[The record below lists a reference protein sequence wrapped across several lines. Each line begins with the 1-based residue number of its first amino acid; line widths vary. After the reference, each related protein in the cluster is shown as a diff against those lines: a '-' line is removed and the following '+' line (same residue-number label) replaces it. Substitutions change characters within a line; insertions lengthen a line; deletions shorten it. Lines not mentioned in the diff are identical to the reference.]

1 MIVGL
6 ANAPDAW
13 PMIEEIFF
21 LSSSERTFD
30 TDDARQRF
38 LDAWT
43 GYYRESEP
51 DGIYLSLTPDKRIVG
66 YLMGCRDSRAATRL
80 YADIASYATFEDRFG
95 AYPAHFHVN
104 CHPDH
109 RNRGVGGRLVMAF
122 LDDCRGRGVA
132 GVHVVTAEGARNV
145 GFYRRCGFEAIARRR
160 WRDRDLVCLGQVTD

>member
-6 ANAPDAW
+6 ADAPDAW

-21 LSSSERTFD
+21 LSSSAQTFD
-30 TDDARQRF
+30 SDDARQRF

-51 DGIYLSLTPDKRIVG
+51 GGILLYLAPDGRVAG
-66 YLMGCRDSRAATRL
+66 YLTGCRDSKAATQL
-80 YADIASYATFEDRFG
+80 YADIDSYRLFEDRFD

-109 RNRGVGGRLVMAF
+109 RNRGIGGRLVAAF
-122 LDDCRGRGVA
+122 LADCRGRGIV
-132 GVHVVTAEGARNV
+132 GVHVVSAEGARNV
-145 GFYRRCGFEAIARRR
+145 GFYRKCGFEVVARHC
-160 WRDRDLVCLGQVTD
+160 WRDRELICLGRAP

>member
-6 ANAPDAW
+6 ADVPDAW

-21 LSSSERTFD
+21 LSSSVQSFD
-30 TDDARQRF
+30 SDDARQRF

-51 DGIYLSLTPDKRIVG
+51 DGIYLCLTPDERVAG
-66 YLMGCRDSRAATRL
+66 YLMGCRDSRAAKRL
-80 YADIASYATFEDRFG
+80 YTDIATYAVFEAQFD

-109 RNRGVGGRLVMAF
+109 RNHGIGGRLVAGF
-122 LDDCRGRGVA
+122 LDDCRGEGLS
-132 GVHVVTAEGARNV
+132 GVHAVTAEGARNV
-145 GFYRRCGFEAIARRR
+145 GFYRRCGFETVARRR
-160 WRDRDLVCLGQVTD
+160 WRDRDLVCLGRAP

>member
-6 ANAPDAW
+6 ADAPDAS

-21 LSSSERTFD
+21 LSSSVQTFD

-38 LDAWT
+38 LEAWT

-51 DGIYLSLTPDKRIVG
+51 DGILLYLAPDGRVAG
-66 YLMGCRDSRAATRL
+66 YLTGCRDSRAATRL
-80 YADIASYATFEDRFG
+80 YADIDSYRVFEDQFD

-109 RNRGVGGRLVMAF
+109 RNHGNGSRLVAAF

-132 GVHVVTAEGARNV
+132 GVHVVTAEGARNI
-145 GFYRRCGFEAIARRR
+145 GFYRRCGFETIARRR
-160 WRDRDLVCLGQVTD
+160 WRDRDLVCLGRAP

>member
-6 ANAPDAW
+6 ADAPDAW

-38 LDAWT
+38 LEAWT

-51 DGIYLSLTPDKRIVG
+51 DGILLYLAPDGRVAG
-66 YLMGCRDSRAATRL
+66 YLTGCRDSRTATRL
-80 YADIASYATFEDRFG
+80 YADIDSYRVFEDQFDT
-95 AYPAHFHVN
+95 YPAHFHVN

-109 RNRGVGGRLVMAF
+109 RNRRIGGRLVEAF
-122 LDDCRGRGVA
+122 LDDCRGRGLT
-132 GVHVVTAEGARNV
+132 GVHVVTAEGARNI
-145 GFYRRCGFEAIARRR
+145 GFYRRCGFETIARRR
-160 WRDRDLVCLGQVTD
+160 WRDRDLVCLGRAP

>member
-6 ANAPDAW
+6 ADAPDAW

-21 LSSSERTFD
+21 LSSSVQSFD
-30 TDDARQRF
+30 SDDARQRF

-51 DGIYLSLTPDKRIVG
+51 DGIYLCLTPDKRVAG
-66 YLMGCRDSRAATRL
+66 YLMGCRDSRAAKRL
-80 YADIASYATFEDRFG
+80 YADIASYAVFEDQFD

-109 RNRGVGGRLVMAF
+109 RERGIGGRLVAAF
-122 LDDCRGRGVA
+122 LDDCRGKGLS
-132 GVHVVTAEGARNV
+132 GVHVVTAEGARNI
-145 GFYRRCGFEAIARRR
+145 GFYRRCGFETVAQRR
-160 WRDRDLVCLGQVTD
+160 WRDRDLVCLARVP